1 MGKKYRSYSTEFKRE
16 LIARIDS
23 GELSLLEA
31 SREHDLA
38 HSLVEKWRKR
48 IHEGTLGERSTSR
61 EKQLERELDQY
72 KKKVGELTL
81 QVDLLKKLQQEIA
94 EKRRQDGYIVTTNKG
109 EKSGKDVK
117 S

>member
-1 MGKKYRSYSTEFKRE
+1 MGRKYRSYTTEFKQE

-23 GELSLLEA
+23 GEIGLFEA
-31 SREHDLA
+31 SREHNIA
-38 HSLVEKWRKR
+38 HSLLERWRKR
-48 IHEGTLGERSTSR
+48 IHEGTLTERSMSR

-81 QVDLLKKLQQEIA
+81 QVDLLKKLQRELA
-94 EKRRQDGYIVTTNKG
+94 EKKRQDGYIITMNKG
-109 EKSGKDVK
+109 VLSGKDVK